1 MSKKDEPEREDEPD
15 APSLSSME
23 KVARSIFAA
32 ADPPDP
38 RKRKRGR
45 VREAAP
51 PEAAG

>member
-1 MSKKDEPEREDEPD
+1 MCERDAPEREDEPNI
-15 APSLSSME
+15 PSLSSME

-45 VREAAP
+45 AREVET